1 MKWFICGFLSLVPFF
16 RVNNRLSVYLMHE
29 ITKAATMQLKLQ
41 FIVRGNS
48 TIYCDAI
55 LLFTRE
61 KTPPSH
67 GSQTVAHDFQTWGRI
82 KNYVTVCHGVPR
94 CATVCHGV
102 RGNFS
107 TDNVSSTH
115 GVPRGDKKTL
125 VKFKSMTQR
134 DNFSPVVQFLPVV
147 HRGRHRSPYNPWKM
161 PRNYKELSPSPVY
174 G

>member
-1 MKWFICGFLSLVPFF
+1 MKWFICVFLSLVPFF
-16 RVNNRLSVYLMHE
+16 RVNNRLSVYLMYD

-82 KNYVTVCHGVPR
+82 KNYVTLCHGVPR
-94 CATVCHGV
+94 CATVCHDV
-102 RGNFS
+102 RGNF
-107 TDNVSSTH
+107 
-115 GVPRGDKKTL
+115 PRITCHQPMVFHEETKKPWQNSNLRLSGTISL
-125 VKFKSMTQR
+125 PWY
-134 DNFSPVVQFLPVV
+134 NFSPVV
-147 HRGRHRSPYNPWKM
+147 HRGRPCSPYNPWKL